1 MRSTLL
7 AAVAV
12 LSLGFSTLA
21 FAAGGGSD
29 TSSSQPA
36 KPVDPN
42 FARAKAMI
50 EARDYKGS
58 LPLLQQVVAKDP
70 RNADA
75 YNLMGYATRSA
86 GDANGSLQYYQQA
99 LAIDPRHLGAH
110 EYIGEAYLMLNRP
123 ADAQQHLARLDSL
136 CVFGCTEYRQLKA
149 AIASYNAGAG
159 KRPTN

>member
-7 AAVAV
+7 AAVAALLCGV
-12 LSLGFSTLA
+12 STA
-21 FAAGGGSD
+21 SFAAGGGGAD
-29 TSSSQPA
+29 SQPIQST

-75 YNLMGYATRSA
+75 YNLMGYATRSS
-86 GDANGSLQYYQQA
+86 GDPNGSLQYYQQA
-99 LAIDPRHLGAH
+99 LAIDGRHLGAH

-123 ADAQQHLARLDSL
+123 ADAEQHLARLDSL
-136 CVFGCTEYRQLKA
+136 CVFGCTEYRMLKA
-149 AIASYNAGAG
+149 AIANYKAA
-159 KRPTN
+159 KKPTN

>member
-12 LSLGFSTLA
+12 LSLGFSRRGEPA
-21 FAAGGGSD
+21 GGGGSD
-29 TSSSQPA
+29 SQPITST

-42 FARAKAMI
+42 YTRAKAMI

-86 GDANGSLQYYQQA
+86 GDPNGSLQYYQQA
-99 LAIDPRHLGAH
+99 IAIDPRHLGAH

-149 AIASYNAGAG
+149 AIANYNAGR
-159 KRPTN
+159 RPTN